1 MKKLCIIIVVCFFL
15 MCGGVLF
22 TSLHYI
28 SLLNDVDKSDFPL
41 VHIYAHVSLFCKGV
55 NGGIEKAEIEKILTN
70 STISSLEY
78 NRQLAEIFNKS
89 SYGYLKKDLEDN
101 HFIAPDG
108 LFYDAFGVPVWFMQT
123 NNADFQKL
131 HSDLKLIKEDF
142 PVIVW
147 SSGQNKSN
155 EFGYGDDIYITK
167 HVRQQMEKIEEFEK
181 AYEKYMPKLP

>member
-1 MKKLCIIIVVCFFL
+1 MKKLEKLCIIIGICGCVWAAFILFDYHRFMSL
-15 MCGGVLF
+15 MYG
-22 TSLHYI
+22 
-28 SLLNDVDKSDFPL
+28 DKSDFPL
-41 VHIYAHVSLFCKGV
+41 VHIYTHVSLFCKGV

-89 SYGYLKKDLEDN
+89 SYSYLKKDLEEN

-131 HSDLKLIKEDF
+131 HPDLKLIKEDF

-155 EFGYGDDIYITK
+155 EFGYGDDIYIEK
-167 HVRQQMEKIEEFEK
+167 YARQQAEKIEK
-181 AYEKYMPKLP
+181 YEKKHFSK